1 MSSNNQGLFQKISKV
16 KVKTVLLTTI
26 IITKVKKNEITIIVQ
41 Q

>member
-1 MSSNNQGLFQKISKV
+1 MSSNNQRLFQKISKV